1 MAVQAYGLSP
11 GRVNEILGET
21 LAYAEPTMVL
31 ALGCEMKQIPK
42 NKGDNISYRRIIPTG
57 GATTNANT
65 INRWSVTAV
74 GHLLSEGVTP
84 AAESLTDQYINVQI
98 NQYGAIY
105 GWTDKTADLHEDDIP
120 KDMSR
125 IMGKRMGLVQEMIR
139 YGAMKAC
146 TNVFYSGGTSRA
158 TTDEFISLNVLRR
171 AARGLL
177 ANHAG
182 KKSRIIRPGPDYDT
196 SAIEEA
202 FLVMVHT
209 DAASDVRDL
218 PGFVPVAKYAG
229 VQTISPKEIGSC
241 EEFRFVLSP
250 ELAAYADAATSI
262 TATTQYSTT
271 GTNPDVYP
279 FIVCGEDAVFDI
291 ALKGEDSFDM
301 NIIPH
306 TQRDKNDILG
316 QRGYCGASF
325 RSATMVVNNGFMSV
339 IEACVANLA

>member
-1 MAVQAYGLSP
+1 MAIQAYGASP
-11 GRVNEILGET
+11 GRINEILGET

-31 ALGCEMKQIPK
+31 AMGCEMKQIPK

-74 GHLLSEGVTP
+74 GHLLQEGVMP
-84 AAESLTDQYINVQI
+84 AAETLTDQYINAQI
-98 NQYGAIY
+98 SQYGAIY
-105 GWTDKTADLHEDDIP
+105 GWSNKTADLHEDDIP
-120 KDMSR
+120 KDMTR

-146 TNVFYSGGTSRA
+146 TNVFYSGGTTRA
-158 TTDEFISLNVLRR
+158 TTDEAISLTVLRR

-182 KKSRIIRPGPDYDT
+182 MKTSVIRPGPDYDT

-209 DAASDVRDL
+209 DAAADVRDL
-218 PGFVPVAKYAG
+218 PNFVPYSKYAG
-229 VQTISPKEIGSC
+229 MKPLPREIGSC
-241 EEFRFVLSP
+241 EEFRFILSP
-250 ELAAYADAATSI
+250 ELASYADAGGANS
-262 TATTQYSTT
+262 ALYGTTNSAA
-271 GTNPDVYP
+271 NIDVYP
-279 FIVCGEDAVFDI
+279 FIVCGEDACFDI
-291 ALKGEDSFDM
+291 GLKGEDSFDM
-301 NIIPH
+301 NVIPH
-306 TQRDKNDILG
+306 TQADKSDILQ

-325 RSATMVVNNGFMSV
+325 WSAVLVVNNGHMAV
-339 IEACVANLA
+339 IEAGVSSLA